1 MAQTAQIAIA
11 NLIEQTMMEKLQP
24 QIEKYAEV
32 SGLKLGSETNI
43 EQKTISAGDVIKT
56 IKAAEE
62 ALYGELTGRNYSGER
77 VAALGLNFKETLQT
91 SDASI
96 AFRRIIVNILQEPK
110 EPALFL
116 QNSVAE
122 VMELPEDAPI
132 LIEFPSV
139 SALQAFDIDEGQN
152 YPNSEFAF
160 GQGKVSMRIG
170 KMGLT
175 SSFTDEMI
183 RHSMWNLLDMT
194 MRAMANAINRKK
206 EEKLFRTMTTFA
218 KVVFDNQATVSPFDN
233 MSNPNFAANGSDFW
247 TSGKDKDGTT
257 NNATMSYYDIIK
269 MMGVILGDKYN
280 ASHFLAHPLA
290 WPILAQDP
298 LMHAAFYHGGQMGQG
313 IWTRNPQYDQ
323 QVAMPFNM
331 TYVPYY
337 AIPFVENNTLT
348 GFASGFASCLTT
360 DVYVIDSRNSLYL
373 AQRGAIEMEDYD
385 EWIRDAK
392 VLKARQYAG
401 VAAKDEGRGMVVA
414 KNIRVVRNYEPLF
427 AVRQVT
433 G

>member
-1 MAQTAQIAIA
+1 
-11 NLIEQTMMEKLQP
+11 MMEKLQP
-24 QIEKYAEV
+24 QIEKYADV
-32 SGLKLGSETNI
+32 SGLKLGAETNK
-43 EQKTISAGDVIKT
+43 EQKTVTQEDVIKT

-62 ALYGELTGRNYSGER
+62 ALYSELTGRDYSGAK
-77 VAALGLNFKETLQT
+77 VARLGLNFKETLQT

-116 QNSVAE
+116 QNAVAE
-122 VMELPEDAPI
+122 TIELPDDAPI
-132 LIEFPSV
+132 LIEFPVV
-139 SALQAFDIDEGQN
+139 SSLQAFHIDEGQN

-160 GQGKVSMRIG
+160 GQGKVSMRVG
-170 KMGLT
+170 KIGLT

-194 MRAMANAINRKK
+194 MRAMANAVNRTK
-206 EEKLFRTMTTFA
+206 ESDLFKTMTTFS
-218 KVVFDNQATVSPFDN
+218 KVVFDNQVYAETPGVGAVTGASSVDYYSTATLGAS
-233 MSNPNFAANGSDFW
+233 SFW
-247 TSGKDKDGTT
+247 TTGKDKDGTT
-257 NNATMSYYDIIK
+257 NNATLSYYDIIK
-269 MMGVILGDKYN
+269 MMGVVLGDKYN

-290 WPILAQDP
+290 WPVLAQDP

-337 AIPFVENNTLT
+337 AIPFYENNTLN
-348 GFASGFASCLTT
+348 GYASGFAPALTT
-360 DVYVIDSRNSLYL
+360 DVYVIDQRNSLYL
-373 AQRGAIEMEDYD
+373 ATRGEIEMEDYD
-385 EWIRDAK
+385 EWIRDAR

-427 AVRQVT
+427 AVRTVT